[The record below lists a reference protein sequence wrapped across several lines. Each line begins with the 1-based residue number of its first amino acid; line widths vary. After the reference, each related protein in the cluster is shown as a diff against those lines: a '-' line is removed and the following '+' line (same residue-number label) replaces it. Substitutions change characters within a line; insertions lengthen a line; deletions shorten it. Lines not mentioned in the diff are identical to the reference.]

1 MALLLSFDLQTMLNA
16 PEKPIRL
23 VERQHF
29 IVRKKIQLA
38 KTPQRFKHARFL
50 QERMARPVDELK
62 CLHHELDFANATAAE
77 FDVAFKL
84 VWSDHVALD
93 ASLDVGNLI
102 EQIGGRALW
111 INKRLM
117 LPQEFISQ
125 LPTAADSARFD

>member
-1 MALLLSFDLQTMLNA
+1 MEAGGALC
-16 PEKPIRL
+16 EIR
-23 VERQHF
+23 
-29 IVRKKIQLA
+29 
-38 KTPQRFKHARFL
+38 
-50 QERMARPVDELK
+50 K
-62 CLHHELDFANATAAE
+62 CLGRAFLVTKNVQIDFGWFGTRLGNAAAAE

-84 VWSDHVALD
+84 VWPDHVALD

-102 EQIGGRALW
+102 EQIGRRALW

>member
-1 MALLLSFDLQTMLNA
+1 ALLLSFDLQTMLNT

-50 QERMARPVDELK
+50 QERMVRPVDELK
-62 CLHHELDFANATAAE
+62 CLHHELDFANAAAAE

-84 VWSDHVALD
+84 VGHDDSAPHP
-93 ASLDVGNLI
+93 SLEVGN
-102 EQIGGRALW
+102 RV
-111 INKRLM
+111 
-117 LPQEFISQ
+117 
-125 LPTAADSARFD
+125 

>member
-1 MALLLSFDLQTMLNA
+1 M
-16 PEKPIRL
+16 
-23 VERQHF
+23 V
-29 IVRKKIQLA
+29 
-38 KTPQRFKHARFL
+38 
-50 QERMARPVDELK
+50 RPVDELK
-62 CLHHELDFANATAAE
+62 CLHHELDFANAAAAE
-77 FDVAFKL
+77 LDVAFKL
-84 VWSDHVALD
+84 VWSDHIALD